1 MQLERNR
8 ALHADTIKKLENARE
23 VAATA
28 NAAAL
33 AAEKAKDAVEAETE
47 RLLGMLD
54 PKRPRTEAAAE
65 DPDAATLVPD
75 DMDLAT
81 HRREHTRVMHRRAVE
96 LIDAPA
102 EAPAPRAPR
111 TGKTARVVIVAWLQ
125 VQHCDV
131 MSMLAR
137 FLAFLNINHLI
148 FLAGRCPAPRQV
160 VLRGRCPLGTPAG
173 AGRPRAQT
181 PPDPWM

>member
-8 ALHADTIKKLENARE
+8 ALHADTIKKLVNTRE

-28 NAAAL
+28 NAVAL

-102 EAPAPRAPR
+102 EAPALRAPR
-111 TGKTARVVIVAWLQ
+111 TGKHGFLLHARLGLVIVAWLQ

-137 FLAFLNINHLI
+137 FIAFFECRSPN
-148 FLAGRCPAPRQV
+148 FFSRGAAPHPVRW
-160 VLRGRCPLGTPAG
+160 C
-173 AGRPRAQT
+173 
-181 PPDPWM
+181 

>member
-8 ALHADTIKKLENARE
+8 ALHADTIKKLVNARE

-28 NAAAL
+28 NAVAL

-137 FLAFLNINHLI
+137 FLAFLNVNHL
-148 FLAGRCPAPRQV
+148 FFSRGALPR
-160 VLRGRCPLGTPAG
+160 TPSGG
-173 AGRPRAQT
+173 AKGAL
-181 PPDPWM
+181 PP

>member
-8 ALHADTIKKLENARE
+8 ALHADTIKKLVNARE

-28 NAAAL
+28 NAVAL

-125 VQHCDV
+125 VQHCGCDV
-131 MSMLAR
+131 NVST
-137 FLAFLNINHLI
+137 FPSI
-148 FLAGRCPAPRQV
+148 FEHKSPNFSRGALPR
-160 VLRGRCPLGTPAG
+160 TPSGG
-173 AGRPRAQT
+173 AKGAL
-181 PPDPWM
+181 PP

>member
-1 MQLERNR
+1 MEAMKYDAARGVERNR

-65 DPDAATLVPD
+65 DPDAATLVAD

-81 HRREHTRVMHRRAVE
+81 HRREHTRVMHRRCRAHRRASRSASAACAAHRQARLE
-96 LIDAPA
+96 RLP
-102 EAPAPRAPR
+102 PPRAAW
-111 TGKTARVVIVAWLQ
+111 ARDRCVA
-125 VQHCDV
+125 
-131 MSMLAR
+131 
-137 FLAFLNINHLI
+137 
-148 FLAGRCPAPRQV
+148 
-160 VLRGRCPLGTPAG
+160 AG
-173 AGRPRAQT
+173 AAL
-181 PPDPWM
+181 

>member
-65 DPDAATLVPD
+65 DPDAATLVAD
-75 DMDLAT
+75 DMDLA
-81 HRREHTRVMHRRAVE
+81 RAHTRDASARGRAHRRASRSASAACAAHRQAR
-96 LIDAPA
+96 LP
-102 EAPAPRAPR
+102 PPRAAW
-111 TGKTARVVIVAWLQ
+111 ARDRCVA
-125 VQHCDV
+125 
-131 MSMLAR
+131 
-137 FLAFLNINHLI
+137 
-148 FLAGRCPAPRQV
+148 
-160 VLRGRCPLGTPAG
+160 AG
-173 AGRPRAQT
+173 AAL
-181 PPDPWM
+181 